1 MAGIHGYTIH
11 GHRHTAAVHL
21 ARAGLP
27 LNLLMRQLGHSTIKM
42 TMRYAAFH
50 PAYSDMEEYFDRV
63 GETLGLG
70 ASGNRSGN
78 TPKEEVPEPQA
89 LNVP

>member
-1 MAGIHGYTIH
+1 
-11 GHRHTAAVHL
+11 
-21 ARAGLP
+21 
-27 LNLLMRQLGHSTIKM
+27 M

-50 PAYSDMEEYFDRV
+50 PEYSDVEKYFEKV

-70 ASGNRSGN
+70 TPGN
-78 TPKEEVPEPQA
+78 TPQKGVPEPEA

>member
-1 MAGIHGYTIH
+1 
-11 GHRHTAAVHL
+11 
-21 ARAGLP
+21 
-27 LNLLMRQLGHSTIKM
+27 M

-50 PAYSDMEEYFDRV
+50 PEYSDVEKDFERV

-70 ASGNRSGN
+70 APGNRSGN
-78 TPKEEVPEPQA
+78 TPQKGVSEPGA